1 MANRVLEADVLA
13 IMPADTTLIAATI
26 LPYITSAN
34 VFVTDLLE
42 SEHSDEILAEIEKW
56 LSAHMAT
63 VTRERLSK
71 EAGAGGAYIKYA
83 GMWGEELSSTQ
94 FGQMALMLD
103 TSNIL
108 RNLKEGRKQAYT
120 YAVPGE

>member
-1 MANRVLEADVLA
+1 MANRVTEAEVLE
-13 IMPADTTLIAATI
+13 IMSADTTLIAATI
-26 LPYITSAN
+26 LPYISSAN

-42 SEHSDEILAEIEKW
+42 AELEDTILKEVEKW

-83 GMWGEELSSTQ
+83 GAWGEELASTQ
-94 FGQMALMLD
+94 FGQMVLMLD
-103 TSNIL
+103 TSNTL
-108 RNLKEGRKQAYT
+108 RGLMDGKRNAT
-120 YAVPGE
+120 IYAIPGL

>member
-1 MANRVLEADVLA
+1 MANRVTEAEVLE

-34 VFVTDLLE
+34 AFVTDLLE
-42 SEHSDEILAEIEKW
+42 AHLDSTILVEVEKW

-83 GMWGEELSSTQ
+83 GMWGEELASTQ

-103 TSNIL
+103 TSNTL
-108 RNLKEGRKQAYT
+108 RNLKEGRKEAYI
-120 YAVPGE
+120 YAVPGV

>member
-1 MANRVLEADVLA
+1 MSNRVTEAEVLEV
-13 IMPADTTLIAATI
+13 MPADTTLIAATI

-42 SEHSDEILAEIEKW
+42 SVHADTILKEIEKW
-56 LSAHMAT
+56 LAAHMAT

-94 FGQMALMLD
+94 YGQMVLMLD
-103 TSNIL
+103 TSNTL
-108 RNLKEGRKQAYT
+108 RRLKDGTKQAWL
-120 YAVPGE
+120 YAVPNE

>member
-1 MANRVLEADVLA
+1 MATRTTAQDVLD
-13 IMPADTTLIAATI
+13 IMTSDTTLTVTTI
-26 LPYITSAN
+26 VPYIESAN
-34 VFVTDLLE
+34 IFVTQLLDGE
-42 SEHSDEILAEIEKW
+42 LEEVLLTEIEKW

-63 VTRERLSK
+63 VSKERLSK

-94 FGQMALMLD
+94 YGQMVLMLD
-103 TSNIL
+103 TSNKL
-108 RNLKEGRKQAYT
+108 RNLKDGKKPAWI

>member
-1 MANRVLEADVLA
+1 MANRATEEEVLEIL
-13 IMPADTTLIAATI
+13 PANTKLTEDTI

-34 VFVTDLLE
+34 VFVTDLLVDVLTVE
-42 SEHSDEILAEIEKW
+42 TLKEIERW
-56 LSAHMAT
+56 LAAHMAT

-83 GMWGEELSSTQ
+83 GLWEDELSSTQ
-94 FGQMALMLD
+94 YGQMVLMLD
-103 TSNIL
+103 TSNTI
-108 RNLKEGRKQAYT
+108 RNLKDGKKQAYT

>member
-1 MANRVLEADVLA
+1 MANRVTEAEVIEIL
-13 IMPADTTLIAATI
+13 PSDTELTTTTI
-26 LPYITSAN
+26 LPYINSAN

-42 SEHSDEILAEIEKW
+42 YEHTSSVLTEIEKW

-83 GMWGEELSSTQ
+83 GAWGEELSSTQ
-94 FGQMALMLD
+94 YGQMVLMLD
-103 TSNIL
+103 TSNTL
-108 RNLKEGRKQAYT
+108 RNLKDGKKKASV
-120 YAVPGE
+120 YAVPGT